1 MGGLV
6 PAQAQTPDKVTP
18 NSRAEVTLS
27 FAPVVKRVAPAVVN
41 IFSRREVV
49 SQQQRVG
56 PFSDPLFRRFFGD
69 RFGMGGMPRKR
80 LEQSLG
86 SGVIVDPAGI
96 VVTNAHV
103 IGSAEAD
110 ITVVL
115 ADRREFDAIVLG
127 VDERTDLAVL
137 RIEVGEDLPA
147 LPPRSIE
154 DLEVGDLVIALG
166 NPFGVGRTVT
176 MGIVSALA
184 RTTAGV
190 SDYRFFVQTDA
201 AINPGNSGGALV
213 DGQGRL
219 VGINTAIYSNS
230 GGSVGI
236 GFAIPSE
243 MVRVVLQGVLNSGK
257 VVRPWFGAEGRTVTA
272 DLADAMGMDRP
283 TGVLVETVDPR
294 GPAAEAGLQ
303 VGDVVLSFNDRLT
316 DDVDSLRY
324 MIATGDLSAGPARLL
339 VREGRGGG
347 LKTLTVRLGP
357 PPEDPPRQTTTLSGP
372 NPLAGATVANLN
384 PALGEEIGLQKLING
399 VIVLDVPQASIA
411 ARAGLEQGDL
421 VRGLNGVDI
430 HSVDDLLP
438 LLRERLPRWGIVLER
453 EGRLVQYRYGG

>member
-1 MGGLV
+1 
-6 PAQAQTPDKVTP
+6 
-18 NSRAEVTLS
+18 
-27 FAPVVKRVAPAVVN
+27 
-41 IFSRREVV
+41 
-49 SQQQRVG
+49 
-56 PFSDPLFRRFFGD
+56 
-69 RFGMGGMPRKR
+69 MGGMPRKR

-438 LLRERLPRWGIVLER
+438 LLRT
-453 EGRLVQYRYGG
+453 